1 MSFSE
6 LRNKHYLPLRPADLA
21 NWQGGVKAESCLDRE
36 AASLADLKE
45 ATLLSN
51 YRLAR
56 VSLNVVSDSG
66 KVVYQGKRIIS
77 QDLFREK
84 KDRAFALSSLIPR
97 ESVLKGVMQE
107 GRTYTV
113 EIKSLLA
120 TGEEFT
126 SVCFTLNP
134 GEM

>member
-1 MSFSE
+1 ME
-6 LRNKHYLPLRPADLA
+6 NI
-21 NWQGGVKAESCLDRE
+21 AE
-36 AASLADLKE
+36 LKE

-56 VSLNVVSDSG
+56 VTLNVVSDSG

-77 QDLFREK
+77 QDLFREQ
-84 KDRAFALSSLIPR
+84 KDRAFSLSSLVPR
-97 ESVLKGVMQE
+97 ADTLKGVIQS

-126 SVCFTLNP
+126 PASFPLSLDDL
-134 GEM
+134 